1 MAFVFKTSKQE
12 IHDLIEAWIFIS
24 LAFGILLSGGRLF
37 SLTIIK
43 TFILAALTVGIGFL
57 FHEMGHKIVAQR
69 YGCFAEFRASIQ
81 MLVLALIMSFFG
93 FLIAAPGAVMISGRV
108 SRAQNGKIA
117 IAGPIVNL
125 VLSLLFVPLLFLGTK
140 LNIGLL
146 SEVASYGIWIN
157 AFLAFF
163 NMLPFFVLDG
173 KKVMMW
179 SREAYFAVVIP
190 ALIVMF
196 SAIKYVSIS

>member
-1 MAFVFKTSKQE
+1 
-12 IHDLIEAWIFIS
+12 
-24 LAFGILLSGGRLF
+24 
-37 SLTIIK
+37 
-43 TFILAALTVGIGFL
+43 
-57 FHEMGHKIVAQR
+57 
-69 YGCFAEFRASIQ
+69 

>member
-24 LAFGILLSGGRLF
+24 LAFAILLSGGRLF

-57 FHEMGHKIVAQR
+57 FHEMAHKIVAQR

-125 VLSLLFVPLLFLGTK
+125 VLSLLFVPLFLLATM

-146 SEVASYGIWIN
+146 LELASYGIWIN

-196 SAIKYVSIS
+196 SAIKYVSI